1 MTIVRGM
8 GSIDALSVALSCT
21 AYRLLAWLA
30 QTGEVLF
37 DAQQDATG
45 GGLDGGALL
54 LDIRPTGFAHSG
66 ISNNRRLSGIIE
78 ILEACFYNFP
88 VCTLYCFVYA
98 HTNLTPLPA
107 IRVPTYTTPPPH

>member
-54 LDIRPTGFAHSG
+54 PENRPPGFAPSRNSHE
-66 ISNNRRLSGIIE
+66 RRPSRLIKIFVM
-78 ILEACFYNFP
+78 CFYTFHK
-88 VCTLYCFVYA
+88 CTSS
-98 HTNLTPLPA
+98 PLGGAARNPYL
-107 IRVPTYTTPPPH
+107 P

>member
-54 LDIRPTGFAHSG
+54 VDIHPTGVAPSGHSHE
-66 ISNNRRLSGIIE
+66 RRPAGVRE
-78 ILEACFYNFP
+78 IVEGRFDQFHRWTSSRLGGAARNPYVPAFRP
-88 VCTLYCFVYA
+88 VD
-98 HTNLTPLPA
+98 
-107 IRVPTYTTPPPH
+107 RG